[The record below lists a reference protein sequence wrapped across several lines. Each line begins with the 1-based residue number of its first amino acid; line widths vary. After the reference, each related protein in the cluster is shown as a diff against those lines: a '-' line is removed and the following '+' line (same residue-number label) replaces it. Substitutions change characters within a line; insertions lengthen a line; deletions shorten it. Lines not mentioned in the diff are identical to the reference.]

1 MLLHLDIA
9 RLVLGEFCVLLEGKC
24 SPTSL
29 LLIWPNCWVC
39 VEDWFIR
46 LNFAIVQINTSA
58 FFKSFRNAFRDRWP
72 LPIWVWQA
80 KMLVNLL
87 KVFSFS
93 GYLAQENCVQSFQ
106 YFLSENRHL
115 ASIRPLFTEG
125 QWLVGKSLSC
135 EWESRD
141 LWPS

>member
-9 RLVLGEFCVLLEGKC
+9 RLVLGEFHVLLEGKC
-24 SPTSL
+24 SPTSVL
-29 LLIWPNCWVC
+29 LDLT
-39 VEDWFIR
+39 ELLSLRRR
-46 LNFAIVQINTSA
+46 LVDQIEFCYRLINTSA

-93 GYLAQENCVQSFQ
+93 GYLAQENCLQSFQ

-125 QWLVGKSLSC
+125 Q
-135 EWESRD
+135 
-141 LWPS
+141 